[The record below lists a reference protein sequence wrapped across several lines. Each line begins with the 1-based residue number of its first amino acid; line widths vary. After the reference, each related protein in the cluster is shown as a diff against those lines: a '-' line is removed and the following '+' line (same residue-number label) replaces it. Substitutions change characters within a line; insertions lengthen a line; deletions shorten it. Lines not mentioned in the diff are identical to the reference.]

1 MEELLD
7 KVSAALMNSLWLA
20 PIFAFI
26 GGVLTSLMPCSLS
39 TVPLVI
45 GCVGGGETKGRKAV
59 VMFGQIRT
67 TLPVE
72 MLEPAT
78 ADKKIQTVDELIL
91 AMRKCKGPNTEGELA
106 HIALNMEDEALP
118 RIVELF
124 YRNRTAEFLEK
135 AELILY
141 YADRKYL
148 DELFQNYDKIQ
159 SPYAQSMICFLIGK
173 AEYENVD
180 DFLLRQYQF
189 MKRHYPSEHYHE
201 FPLFALYIL
210 HPDLAYE
217 DADHKKSKKHKR
229 RRKR

>member
-1 MEELLD
+1 MEITKQFFIDNPLGKLPMPALIDFRIDIFTMDSVDEKIAEIANEMKSEKQREED
-7 KVSAALMNSLWLA
+7 AAE
-20 PIFAFI
+20 I
-26 GGVLTSLMPCSLS
+26 
-39 TVPLVI
+39 
-45 GCVGGGETKGRKAV
+45 EAV
-59 VMFGQIRT
+59 
-67 TLPVE
+67 
-72 MLEPAT
+72 
-78 ADKKIQTVDELIL
+78 KKIQTVDELIL

-217 DADHKKSKKHKR
+217 DAEQKNSKKHKR